1 MYIGKEVKGMIKF
14 ELRNENPKNK
24 KTTDCVVR
32 ALTTAT
38 GKDYYEVLKELYE
51 LTIKTGY
58 FMNEKRLE
66 DKFLEKNNFVKMK
79 QPKKYD
85 GTKYQIGE
93 IDKLV
98 NKDDVVIV
106 RCAGHLTIVKG
117 HVLYDL
123 WDCRY
128 KTINNYY
135 IKAK

>member
-1 MYIGKEVKGMIKF
+1 MIKF
-14 ELRNENPKNK
+14 EFKNENPKNK

-38 GKDYYEVLKELYE
+38 NKSYYEVLNELYQ

-66 DKFLEKNNFVKMK
+66 DKFLENNNFVKMK
-79 QPKKYD
+79 QPKKVN

-93 IDKLV
+93 IDKLIE
-98 NKDDVVIV
+98 KDDIVII
-106 RCAGHLTIVKG
+106 RCAKHLTVVKG
-117 HVLYDL
+117 WVLYDI
-123 WDCRY
+123 WDCRA

-135 IKAK
+135 IKLK